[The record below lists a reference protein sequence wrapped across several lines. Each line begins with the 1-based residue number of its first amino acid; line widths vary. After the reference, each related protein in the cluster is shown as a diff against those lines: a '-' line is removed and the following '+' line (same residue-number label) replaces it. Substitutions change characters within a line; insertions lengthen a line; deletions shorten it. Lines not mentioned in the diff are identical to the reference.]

1 MTSPEVGPLFGA
13 LVAEALDREWDRCG
27 RPSEFTFIDAGA
39 GPGTLARSV
48 RAASPRCSDA
58 LEYVCVETSAAQ
70 RVLHPDWVTSVESL
84 PAGSAGGVVIANELL
99 DNIPFAP
106 MEFFDDSWWS
116 TDVDVSGDKLVRV
129 RGARVGDVPGSV
141 DVDVERFI
149 HQPLAAAWLSDA
161 LVALRVGR
169 VIVID
174 YCRDQNVDVEVRTYA
189 SHGRGAGPLVVLGAQ
204 DITVDVD
211 VGQLQAATRQGDVL
225 STQADWLRSL
235 GIDALVEQGRAEWE
249 RNAGVGDLAALKAR
263 SRVREADA
271 LLDPTGLGGFTV
283 IEWQID

>member
-1 MTSPEVGPLFGA
+1 M
-13 LVAEALDREWDRCG
+13 AEALDREWDRCG
-27 RPSEFTFIDAGA
+27 QPSPFVLIDAGA

-58 LEYVCVETSAAQ
+58 LEYVCVEISAAQ
-70 RVLHPDWVTSVESL
+70 RALHPDWVTSVESL

-106 MEFFDDSWWS
+106 MEFFDASWWS
-116 TDVDVSGDKLVRV
+116 TDVDVSGGKLVRV
-129 RGARVGDVPGSV
+129 RGARIADVPGSV
-141 DVDVERFI
+141 DVDAKRFI
-149 HQPLAAAWLSDA
+149 HQPLAATWLSDA
-161 LVALRVGR
+161 LVAIRQGR

-174 YCRDQNVDVEVRTYA
+174 YCRDQNVDIEVRTYV
-189 SHGRGAGPLVVLGAQ
+189 SHSRGVDPLLALGAQ

-211 VGQLQAATRQGDVL
+211 LVQLQEATRVADSL
-225 STQADWLRSL
+225 STQTEWLETL

-249 RNAGVGDLAALKAR
+249 RNAAVGDLAALKAR

-271 LLDPTGLGGFTV
+271 LLDPSGLGGFTV